1 MHRAKN
7 QHGFT
12 LVELLLVC
20 TLSLIVFGATLT
32 AFTSLVRANR
42 QEERQRDN
50 VEAARQA
57 IDHAARQLRNLAN
70 PTYNATNTIA
80 RAEGLDFIFQ
90 TSDPAKTWVR
100 YCLQTAG
107 GGATPDS
114 ALLWEAESPGSTL
127 SPLMTGS
134 CPGSGWSTP
143 PRIVAQNVTNRAAG
157 STRDVFSY
165 ACSPTQPA
173 TCPASAAELPK
184 VTSVRFDLFVDADR
198 TDKAREV
205 QVSTAVFL
213 RNQNEG
219 PTARVAP
226 PTRIGTRKVLLN
238 GSASS
243 DPEGRTLE
251 YFWFENSA
259 PAPSEFADCTAKPP
273 SAIWEGVL
281 LSHTFPAGDGPAG
294 TTKQFWLVVRDPGC
308 LIDTTNPPVEVQI
321 PS

>member
-1 MHRAKN
+1 MHRFR
-7 QHGFT
+7 QQQGFT
-12 LVELLLVC
+12 LVELMLVC
-20 TLSLIVFGATLT
+20 TISLIVFGATLT

-42 QEERQRDN
+42 QEEHQRDN
-50 VEAARQA
+50 VEMARQS

-70 PTYNATNTIA
+70 PTYNATNTIN
-80 RAEGLDFIFQ
+80 RAEANDFIFQ

-100 YCLQTAG
+100 YCLQTSG
-107 GGATPDS
+107 SGATPED
-114 ALLWEAESPGSTL
+114 ARLWEAESPGSTL
-127 SPLMTGS
+127 TSGMRST
-134 CPGSGWSTP
+134 CPGTGWTTQ
-143 PRIVAQNVTNRAAG
+143 PRIVAQHVTNQASGAA
-157 STRDVFSY
+157 RDVFTYS
-165 ACSPTQPA
+165 CSPGQPA

-198 TDKAREV
+198 TDLVKEM

-213 RNQNEG
+213 RNQNEA
-219 PTARVAP
+219 PTARIAP
-226 PTRIGTRKVLLN
+226 PTRIGTRKILLN

-251 YFWFENSA
+251 YFWFKNA
-259 PAPSEFADCTAKPP
+259 PPAASELADCTAKPA

-281 LSHTFPAGDGPAG
+281 LSHEFPASDGLAG

-308 LIDTTNPPVEVQI
+308 LIDTTTVSVVI

>member
-1 MHRAKN
+1 MRRYR
-7 QHGFT
+7 QEHGFT
-12 LVELLLVC
+12 IVELMLVC
-20 TLSLIVFGATLT
+20 TISLIVFGATLT

-50 VEAARQA
+50 VEMARQS

-70 PTYNATNTIA
+70 PTYNATNTID
-80 RAEGLDFIFQ
+80 RAEATDFIFQ

-100 YCLQTAG
+100 YCLQPAG
-107 GGATPDS
+107 GGATPED
-114 ALLWEAESPGSTL
+114 ARLWEAESPGSLLTAG
-127 SPLMTGS
+127 MKGG
-134 CPGSGWSTP
+134 CPGTGWTTP
-143 PRIVAQNVTNRAAG
+143 PRIVAQHVTNQASGAA
-157 STRDVFSY
+157 RDVFSY
-165 ACSPTQPA
+165 ACSPGQPA
-173 TCPASAAELPK
+173 TCPATAVELPK

-198 TDKAREV
+198 TDRVREM

-213 RNQNEG
+213 RNQNET

-226 PTRIGTRKVLLN
+226 PTRTGTRKILLN
-238 GSASS
+238 ASASS
-243 DPEGRTLE
+243 DPEGRSLE
-251 YFWFENSA
+251 YFWFKNA
-259 PAPSEFADCTAKPP
+259 PPAPSELADCTAKPA

-281 LSHTFPAGDGPAG
+281 LSHEFPATDGPAG